1 MGNEKMKV
9 NKRRYAISGCQ
20 NLRDLGGYETKDKRI
35 TRWNTCFRCDLP
47 LCDKEGW
54 NRLYEELGI
63 RTIIDLRSSSERA
76 YQDYVYHEER
86 MYVRFLPLLKEEY
99 PNYVGNMRKN
109 EYRQK
114 YEQSMSENYLDI
126 VLSNPEGIVQILM
139 EIHQALIKGAV
150 LFHCTA
156 GKDRTGILSFFL
168 LWLAQVDSVDI
179 MADYQ
184 VSSTYALYGNI
195 STNTLLKELQKYD
208 TSWMHALPE
217 ALGVLIDYFSRY
229 DMKEFLIQYGMP
241 NKAIQEIVD
250 GFTEKSSSVK

>member
-1 MGNEKMKV
+1 MKE
-9 NKRRYAISGCQ
+9 NKRRWSIAGCQ

-54 NRLYEELGI
+54 NTLYEELGV
-63 RTIIDLRSSSERA
+63 RTIIDLRSNAERA
-76 YQDYVYHEER
+76 YQDYAYNEER
-86 MYVRFLPLLKEEY
+86 IHVLCLPLLKEEHFK
-99 PNYVGNMRKN
+99 YVRKN
-109 EYRQK
+109 EYK
-114 YEQSMSENYLDI
+114 EKFEQSISEKYLDI

-139 EIHQALIKGAV
+139 EIHKAFTKGAV

-168 LWLAQVDSVDI
+168 LWLAQVESVDI

-184 VSSTYALYGNI
+184 VSSTYTLYGNI

-208 TSWMHALPE
+208 TSWMHAQPE
-217 ALGVLIDYFSRY
+217 ALGALIDYFSKY
-229 DMKEFLIQYGMP
+229 DMKEFLVQYGMT
-241 NKAIQEIVD
+241 NKEIEEIID
-250 GFTEKSSSVK
+250 RFTEKSSSVK